1 MKKSWIIPGII
12 CLLLASLTPA
22 KETTVILSP
31 EKQAELD
38 QFIRKGD
45 SLLARKYYEDAI
57 QQYQKA
63 IEINRKDAVTQNK
76 IGIAYHQLT
85 NLTMAKKQ
93 YDLAKKLN
101 PLYSEAWN
109 NVGTVYYS
117 LKNYKKAIKCY
128 RKSLDLNP
136 MSATAYHNMGAAY
149 FGIKKY
155 EEGFQAFLEAYRLDP
170 TILDRTS
177 NYGTVIKTSELNQA
191 MQNFY
196 LAKIFAANGQQDK
209 AVAYLLKALE
219 MGFNEFDKITKEPVF
234 KQLVQDERLTKAMD
248 VRKPSR

>member
-12 CLLLASLTPA
+12 FILFASLILA
-22 KETTVILSP
+22 KETTVSLSP
-31 EKQAELD
+31 ERQAELD
-38 QFIRKGD
+38 LFIKKGD

-57 QQYQKA
+57 QQYRKA
-63 IEINRKDAVTQNK
+63 VEINPKDAVVQNK

-85 NLTMAKKQ
+85 NLPMAKKQ

-101 PLYSEAWN
+101 PRYSEAWN

-128 RKSLDLNP
+128 KKSLDLNP
-136 MSATAYHNMGAAY
+136 ISATAYHNMGAAY

-177 NYGTVIKTSELNQA
+177 NYGTVIKTTELNQA

-196 LAKIFAANGQQDK
+196 LAKIFAANGQQEK
-209 AVAYLLKALE
+209 ALAYLLKALE
-219 MGFNEFDKITKEPVF
+219 MGFNEYDKITKEPTF

-248 VRKPSR
+248 LKKPSR